1 MKIKPYK
8 RRQNSDFF
16 ELSNNNKNIFNIFN
30 IPGKIEDKLITINI
44 DNNNIQFPKE
54 NRIKE
59 LEISLKPSKNI
70 NKSCNFNKT
79 TTKAPSKNEPYLKPK
94 FQLKNRNSFYIHN
107 NKKKNNNEEIKDIN
121 MNLFKIYYDEKSK
134 KFKIIKNK
142 SNDKTNKNEYL
153 IQKLKQKNKFIY
165 KVNENNKTNKKI
177 KNNNFD
183 NGLLTNKH
191 SNNKDLNKI
200 KYLYSDT
207 PSQSTTDTKSK
218 KTQTKNETTNSK
230 GQSHNKIKSKKETN
244 GKNKV
249 SKHNNNIYYEN
260 LPSFL
265 QRKKKYTK
273 NSKTYKELDNKNK
286 ILDNNGKLINK
297 EKAFN
302 NINKDL
308 LIKKINFNNIDND
321 MTHKKKI
328 EKNYN
333 KEINKKEFTCHK
345 NNFSL
350 NMTYDKGN
358 LKKIFEPKNINFNN
372 NNNSGIQN
380 IKKLYISSVKTRN
393 TKDERKTNI
402 NKFDNINSYTQN
414 NNNYQRKTYEYKNNY
429 LYHFFKDRKNEFI
442 RNKSLGNNFFNNEN
456 SYSVSKESSF
466 LDKPNLS
473 FNNNLFRN
481 KFIKSQNNVINDL
494 DESIINKT
502 KNILKLNSKGKY
514 KEAENICDKNFSK
527 TSLLLN
533 NFVSNFER
541 YPKRIIQQSHK
552 NFREKIINIP
562 NISYLMNSKAM
573 SENERQNLF
582 NNTFNRNKRPCSL
595 YLNKNLTLK
604 EKNILHNN
612 ISLNDYY
619 NNAVY
624 KNNNLT
630 INNINISPNNLG
642 FNNRNI
648 GGINKNY
655 ATFDNKKEI
664 EMNKLSKNTN
674 LKKYFNSIQYN
685 SSENL
690 INQKINNSIFKFNR
704 NKSNNIHSH
713 NTSLNYIP
721 SILSL
726 NRAIIG

>member
-1 MKIKPYK
+1 
-8 RRQNSDFF
+8 
-16 ELSNNNKNIFNIFN
+16 
-30 IPGKIEDKLITINI
+30 
-44 DNNNIQFPKE
+44 
-54 NRIKE
+54 
-59 LEISLKPSKNI
+59 
-70 NKSCNFNKT
+70 
-79 TTKAPSKNEPYLKPK
+79 
-94 FQLKNRNSFYIHN
+94 
-107 NKKKNNNEEIKDIN
+107 
-121 MNLFKIYYDEKSK
+121 
-134 KFKIIKNK
+134 
-142 SNDKTNKNEYL
+142 
-153 IQKLKQKNKFIY
+153 
-165 KVNENNKTNKKI
+165 
-177 KNNNFD
+177 
-183 NGLLTNKH
+183 
-191 SNNKDLNKI
+191 
-200 KYLYSDT
+200 
-207 PSQSTTDTKSK
+207 
-218 KTQTKNETTNSK
+218 
-230 GQSHNKIKSKKETN
+230 
-244 GKNKV
+244 
-249 SKHNNNIYYEN
+249 
-260 LPSFL
+260 
-265 QRKKKYTK
+265 
-273 NSKTYKELDNKNK
+273 
-286 ILDNNGKLINK
+286 
-297 EKAFN
+297 
-302 NINKDL
+302 
-308 LIKKINFNNIDND
+308 
-321 MTHKKKI
+321 
-328 EKNYN
+328 
-333 KEINKKEFTCHK
+333 
-345 NNFSL
+345 
-350 NMTYDKGN
+350 MTYDKGN

-429 LYHFFKDRKNEFI
+429 LYHFFKDRKKEFI

-514 KEAENICDKNFSK
+514 KEAENICDKNCSK

-664 EMNKLSKNTN
+664 EINKLSKNTN